1 MYERTE
7 SFHFIHHWKML
18 CNEAKW
24 NDKLLEVRSTPI
36 IANVAAAVATTS
48 NVQRGNE
55 NVAVERPEGCDSA
68 KRRWS
73 KEDTASSSAAV
84 QVPCKHLKVLLIPS

>member
-7 SFHFIHHWKML
+7 SFHFIHCWKM

-36 IANVAAAVATTS
+36 IANVAAAATS
-48 NVQRGNE
+48 NIQRGNE
-55 NVAVERPEGCDSA
+55 NAAMERPEGRDSA

-84 QVPCKHLKVLLIPS
+84 QVPCKYLKVLLIPS